1 MATERAWLDLGLRDV
16 AASARL
22 FWNAAALWG
31 AGGEN
36 REEGEAQG
44 SPCSAVG
51 SLHHSEASLWG
62 QFAQS
67 APDSP
72 LAVNAHAPGSRDTH
86 PSWALLKKSTPG
98 PAMTPAFRLASA
110 SRCSQRLG
118 CRRPAVGETLTT
130 SECLA
135 PPRPKVCRSGLLGA
149 SVLDMVARPPLNL
162 AMVAGSRVGELG
174 SGERSET
181 EPLEGQWPDQ
191 AGLAGG
197 LALPASESAKSSA
210 TMATPYHH
218 FFFLNAASDSAE
230 DLPIEDWVC
239 APYPALWEKSPCFHQ
254 PYASCLYKPLPPAG
268 WHAWSKCQWVNQ
280 QRQSVKGR
288 NLCLV

>member
-62 QFAQS
+62 QFTQS

-174 SGERSET
+174 SGPWEIGDGTPWRSVARPGWSCRRPGSSSFRVSEVLSNHGNSLPPLLLLKRSLRQCWGPSHRGLGLCPLPGPLRK
-181 EPLEGQWPDQ
+181 EPLLSPTLRQLLVQTSPTRR
-191 AGLAGG
+191 LA
-197 LALPASESAKSSA
+197 
-210 TMATPYHH
+210 
-218 FFFLNAASDSAE
+218 
-230 DLPIEDWVC
+230 
-239 APYPALWEKSPCFHQ
+239 
-254 PYASCLYKPLPPAG
+254 CLE
-268 WHAWSKCQWVNQ
+268 QM
-280 QRQSVKGR
+280 SVG
-288 NLCLV
+288 